1 MPALF
6 ISHSSR
12 DLVVTERVSNWLQR
26 AGFATVFVDFDPDR
40 GIPAGRNWEREL
52 YAQLRRTEAVVF
64 LATRAATASRWCFAE
79 LSLARSL
86 GHPVFPL
93 VVEPGVRLRC
103 WRTCSGSS

>member
-6 ISHSSR
+6 ISHSNR
-12 DLVVTERVSNWLQR
+12 DGVAAERVSSWLQG
-26 AGFATVFVDFDPDR
+26 AGFATVFVDFDPED

-52 YAQLRRTEAVVF
+52 YGQLRRTEAVVF
-64 LATRAATASRWCFAE
+64 LGSHAATASQWCFAE

-93 VVEPGVRLRC
+93 VLEPGR
-103 WRTCSGSS
+103 